1 VRLLV
6 TGGAGFIGS
15 NFVNLLLQGQLGL
28 TCSRVSVVDKLTYA
42 ANIDNLNPLIESGAI
57 SFILGDICDPL
68 LMNNLIS
75 EHDVIINFAAESH
88 VDNSILDATEF
99 VQTNVVGV
107 QNILSAVAFEARVRM
122 IQVSTDEV
130 YGSINNGSWTED
142 STIKP
147 NSPYSASKASG
158 DLLALASHRTHAL
171 DVVITRCSNNYGPWQ
186 NQEKLIPKLI
196 LSALQDQPLTLY
208 GNGANMREWIHVY
221 DHCRAIAWT
230 LLNGISGEVYNIG
243 SNVNFTNLEIA
254 NKVLASLPKSKSKIE
269 FIEDRLGHDFRYSV
283 DDSKIREKGL
293 SNEINFEDGILD
305 TIKWYADKY
314 QLEIK

>member
-1 VRLLV
+1 MRLLV

-28 TCSRVSVVDKLTYA
+28 ACSRISVVDKLTYA
-42 ANIDNLNPLIESGAI
+42 ANLENIHPWIESGAI
-57 SFILGDICDPL
+57 SFVQGDICDPL

-75 EHDVIINFAAESH
+75 EHDVVINFAAESH

-107 QNILSAVAFEARVRM
+107 QNILSALTSTAKVRLV
-122 IQVSTDEV
+122 QVSTDEV
-130 YGSINNGSWTED
+130 YGSIDNGSWTED
-142 STIKP
+142 SAIRP

-158 DLLALASHRTHAL
+158 DLLTLASHKTHAL

-196 LSALQDQPLTLY
+196 LSALQNQPLTLY
-208 GNGANMREWIHVY
+208 GNGANIREWIHVY

-230 LLNGISGEVYNIG
+230 LLKGKSGEVYNIG
-243 SNVNFTNLEIA
+243 GNVEFTNLELA
-254 NKVLASLPKSKSKIE
+254 NKILTSFPKSKSKIE
-269 FIEDRLGHDFRYSV
+269 FIADRPGHDFRYSL
-283 DDSKIREKGL
+283 DDSKIRDKGL
-293 SNEINFEDGILD
+293 SNQINFDDGMID
-305 TIKWYADKY
+305 TIKWYANNYKI
-314 QLEIK
+314 EIE